1 MSNLRDFYLRPE
13 TDPAFRPEQLEVY
26 DELESCLQQ
35 IKMTLFTQKG
45 EVLGEPEFGLEVE
58 KYLFEFTIDPFALT
72 KEAGGQ
78 ITKYVTRWKKKN
90 GLPDLLKA
98 QHFLQK
104 YIEIVSSPGLGLPD
118 DGSEPTRNYVNQD

>member
-1 MSNLRDFYLRPE
+1 MANLRDFYLRPE

-58 KYLFEFTIDPFALT
+58 KYLFEFTIDQFALT

-78 ITKYVTRWKKKN
+78 ITKYVGEARKRNIGVRPASYKDDRAGREVFVLLIDIPELKN
-90 GLPDLLKA
+90 PLSIFYD
-98 QHFLQK
+98 
-104 YIEIVSSPGLGLPD
+104 
-118 DGSEPTRNYVNQD
+118 